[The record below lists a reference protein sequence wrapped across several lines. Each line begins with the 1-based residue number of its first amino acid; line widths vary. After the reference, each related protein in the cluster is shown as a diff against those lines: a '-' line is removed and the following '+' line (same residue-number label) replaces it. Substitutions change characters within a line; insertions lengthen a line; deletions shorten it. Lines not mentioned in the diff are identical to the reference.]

1 MKVVLSHSA
10 VKRNFHG
17 EDFFSIL
24 ASRFRSFFVAPRRR
38 RATFRTLSVT
48 SFNPSQ
54 PPVGR
59 LRQRS
64 LFCPLCPFCFHPALP
79 YLWLESDQR
88 HNIFIIKRG
97 ISMRHPS
104 LLDRSR
110 AALAV
115 IDMQEAFGKIIPDF
129 DEMVERVAL
138 MVQAC
143 GLLKLP
149 IIVTEQYPKG
159 LGRTAS
165 AIAGSLPE
173 GPSPI
178 EKLSFSACGAQ
189 EFDTRLREHH
199 VEQVMLCGI
208 EAHVCV
214 SQTAHDL
221 LQNGYQ
227 VHLLSDAVSTRL
239 ARNRQLAI
247 DRMAKA
253 GAIISSIE
261 MALFEL
267 CPAGTPEFKQM
278 QALVKQLS

>member
-1 MKVVLSHSA
+1 M
-10 VKRNFHG
+10 R
-17 EDFFSIL
+17 
-24 ASRFRSFFVAPRRR
+24 
-38 RATFRTLSVT
+38 
-48 SFNPSQ
+48 
-54 PPVGR
+54 
-59 LRQRS
+59 
-64 LFCPLCPFCFHPALP
+64 HPAL
-79 YLWLESDQR
+79 
-88 HNIFIIKRG
+88 
-97 ISMRHPS
+97 
-104 LLDRSR
+104 LDRKR

-129 DEMVERVAL
+129 DEMASRVAL

-143 GLLKLP
+143 KLLNLP
-149 IIVTEQYPKG
+149 IIITEQYPKG
-159 LGRTAS
+159 LGRTVNE
-165 AIAGSLPE
+165 IAQHLPDSS
-173 GPSPI
+173 PPI

-239 ARNRQLAI
+239 GRNRKVAI
-247 DRMAKA
+247 NKMAKA

-278 QALVKQLS
+278 QALVKQLN

>member
-1 MKVVLSHSA
+1 MK
-10 VKRNFHG
+10 
-17 EDFFSIL
+17 
-24 ASRFRSFFVAPRRR
+24 
-38 RATFRTLSVT
+38 
-48 SFNPSQ
+48 
-54 PPVGR
+54 
-59 LRQRS
+59 
-64 LFCPLCPFCFHPALP
+64 
-79 YLWLESDQR
+79 
-88 HNIFIIKRG
+88 
-97 ISMRHPS
+97 HPS
-104 LLDRSR
+104 LLDRRR

-115 IDMQEAFGKIIPDF
+115 IDMQEAFVKIIPNF
-129 DEMVERVAL
+129 GETVERIAL

-143 GLLKLP
+143 KLLELP

-159 LGRTAS
+159 LGRTAPV
-165 AIAGSLPE
+165 IADHLPE
-173 GPSPI
+173 SASPI

-189 EFDTRLREHH
+189 EFDTRLREDH

-208 EAHVCV
+208 EAHICV

-239 ARNRQLAI
+239 DRNRELAI
-247 DRMAKA
+247 NKMAKA

>member
-1 MKVVLSHSA
+1 
-10 VKRNFHG
+10 
-17 EDFFSIL
+17 
-24 ASRFRSFFVAPRRR
+24 
-38 RATFRTLSVT
+38 
-48 SFNPSQ
+48 
-54 PPVGR
+54 
-59 LRQRS
+59 
-64 LFCPLCPFCFHPALP
+64 
-79 YLWLESDQR
+79 
-88 HNIFIIKRG
+88 
-97 ISMRHPS
+97 MRHPS

-115 IDMQEAFGKIIPDF
+115 IDMQEAFDKIIPDF
-129 DEMVERVAL
+129 DEMVERIAL

-149 IIVTEQYPKG
+149 ILVTEQYPKG

-165 AIAGSLPE
+165 AIAESLPE
-173 GPSPI
+173 GSSPI

-189 EFDTRLREHH
+189 EFDSRLREHH
-199 VEQVMLCGI
+199 VEQVILCGI
-208 EAHVCV
+208 EAHICV
-214 SQTAHDL
+214 SQTAHGL

-239 ARNRQLAI
+239 ARNRELAI